1 LGFHT
6 RAFTHGP
13 ARPRLPRSRL
23 SDPLVTAPCAALSRL
38 VPTMIQTHLSLA
50 LRHLYQKLGMATLD
64 TVEQHKPA
72 SSRSVAFGATQLR
85 LPTILQG
92 QNSGPRSRLHLW
104 HQKRQA
110 VITTRK
116 HIGFDEKEREMAPGP
131 FQCHLDGFAIRAG
144 RRGPS

>member
-1 LGFHT
+1 
-6 RAFTHGP
+6 
-13 ARPRLPRSRL
+13 
-23 SDPLVTAPCAALSRL
+23 
-38 VPTMIQTHLSLA
+38 MIQTHLNRS
-50 LRHLYQKLGMATLD
+50 LRHLYQKLEMATFD

-72 SSRSVAFGATQLR
+72 RIRSVAFGATQLR

-116 HIGFDEKEREMAPGP
+116 HIGFDEKDREMAPGP

-144 RRGPS
+144 RRSPSYGEVASGPHRSIGSDRRTL